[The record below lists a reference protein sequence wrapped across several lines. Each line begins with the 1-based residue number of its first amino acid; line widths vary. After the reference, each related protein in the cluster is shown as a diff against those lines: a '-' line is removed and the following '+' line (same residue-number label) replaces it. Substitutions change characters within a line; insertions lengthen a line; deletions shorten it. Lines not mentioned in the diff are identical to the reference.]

1 MKSHLLSIARNLTSG
16 THEELGTDFNHCA
29 KDFVEKHQGA
39 ILMIVRKNQEVLYI
53 FLLNNSLLQIY
64 F

>member
-39 ILMIVRKNQEVLYI
+39 ILMIVRKNQEVLYHI
-53 FLLNNSLLQIY
+53 PVE
-64 F
+64 